1 MYLQNIPIIDISCL
15 SDCHEYYE
23 IGELVD
29 GLYTI
34 RLDDDVTVVNVKCL
48 FLGGKRSTAI
58 LHRDQAF
65 NLIDFD
71 QNWEEYKHGFAGDSS
86 SEFWLGNKR

>member
-15 SDCHEYYE
+15 SDCHECYE

-34 RLDDDVTVVNVKCL
+34 HLDYVTVVNVKCL
-48 FLGGKRSTAI
+48 LSGGKRSTEI
-58 LHRDQAF
+58 KLSISSIWIRIGRST
-65 NLIDFD
+65 NM
-71 QNWEEYKHGFAGDSS
+71 DSS
-86 SEFWLGNKR
+86 ET